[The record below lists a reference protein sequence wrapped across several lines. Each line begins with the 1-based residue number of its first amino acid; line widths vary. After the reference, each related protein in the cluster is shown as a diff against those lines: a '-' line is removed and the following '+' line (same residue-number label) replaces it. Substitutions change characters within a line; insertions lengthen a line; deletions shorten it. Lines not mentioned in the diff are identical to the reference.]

1 MTETTRWLTE
11 TEQHAWRS
19 FVSLQEKLVGRLA
32 REVQADSGL
41 SGADYGVLVHLTE
54 VPEGRLPVLALAKAV
69 EWEKSRMSHHVN
81 RMAKRGLVV
90 REDCPTDGR
99 VAFIAVTPAGR
110 EAIAAAAPA
119 MSKRSVACSSIRSAR
134 QSSPCS
140 TRSPTGSSKGWTR
153 TACD

>member
-1 MTETTRWLTE
+1 MTEATRWLTE

-110 EAIAAAAPA
+110 EAIAAAAPRHVEAVRRLFIDPLGPAELA
-119 MSKRSVACSSIRSAR
+119 MLDQISNRLLEGLDKDCL
-134 QSSPCS
+134 
-140 TRSPTGSSKGWTR
+140 
-153 TACD
+153 